1 MYPLY
6 STHPPLGL
14 AKFPFRF
21 AMVSKREKP
30 SRYSRRL
37 LQIYA
42 GPSSL
47 FQRQFTRSKRN
58 ESKHKSCLDSF
69 CLWWPFLLAAS
80 ARAAHLNIKEKS
92 PNAKRVQTQSG
103 GGGWIRTIE
112 VTDNRFTRPADYKSA
127 ALPTE
132 LHQHDQRVLYYHIH
146 RYLVNRFFNFFVHQI
161 FFCVDH
167 VCQPYLFSGRL
178 LYR

>member
-112 VTDNRFTRPADYKSA
+112 VTDNRFTVCPLWPLGNSSILNFKKVELVDG
-127 ALPTE
+127 LEPPT
-132 LHQHDQRVLYYHIH
+132 
-146 RYLVNRFFNFFVHQI
+146 
-161 FFCVDH
+161 C
-167 VCQPYLFSGRL
+167 
-178 LYR
+178 